1 MTRWQMEHEAHKRY
15 GQSIGWMANVIN
27 VSHSRPTA
35 KLRGLLNLAAQD
47 RVAPMAF
54 QMDYILIDGA
64 ACHWSELEKF
74 TKTTD
79 LHAPYDDEPAIEDD
93 HDWIRR
99 GC

>member
-1 MTRWQMEHEAHKRY
+1 MMNRWQMETEAHRLY
-15 GQSIGWMANVIN
+15 GRSIGWMANVIN

-64 ACHWSELEKF
+64 AVSWSKLEEYSK
-74 TKTTD
+74 
-79 LHAPYDDEPAIEDD
+79 AVA
-93 HDWIRR
+93 
-99 GC
+99 